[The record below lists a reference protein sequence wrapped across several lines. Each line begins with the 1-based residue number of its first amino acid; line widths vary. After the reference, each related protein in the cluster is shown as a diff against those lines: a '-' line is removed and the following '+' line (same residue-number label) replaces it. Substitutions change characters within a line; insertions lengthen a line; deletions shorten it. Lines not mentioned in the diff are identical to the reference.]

1 MGVVA
6 RELEASGLAT
16 TSITMVREHTARVK
30 QPRALF
36 VPYPFGHPLG
46 DADDR
51 PGQLRVIRAALA
63 LLERSAGPV
72 LEDFADERYAARE
85 ELNLPQAASVPS
97 TPKEVDPAD
106 EVSALRPWH
115 EAWLREHDGRT
126 GIGLS
131 GVDPRRF
138 RGVIRFLQDYAAGKD
153 GEPPESSAG
162 VPVPRFIRLVADDLK
177 AFYYESRMAQTGE
190 RDFQAIARWFWGETA
205 LADLLRRIR
214 DRMKATG
221 DPALDAVAFGIAR

>member
-1 MGVVA
+1 
-6 RELEASGLAT
+6 
-16 TSITMVREHTARVK
+16 MVREHTTRVK

-97 TPKEVDPAD
+97 TPKDVDPAD
-106 EVSALRPWH
+106 EISALRPWH

-138 RGVIRFLQDYAAGKD
+138 REVIRFLQDYAAGKD

-162 VPVPRFIRLVADDLK
+162 VPVPRFIRLVADDP
-177 AFYYESRMAQTGE
+177 
-190 RDFQAIARWFWGETA
+190 DVAIAVARLVLQFGV
-205 LADLLRRIR
+205 
-214 DRMKATG
+214 
-221 DPALDAVAFGIAR
+221 DAVAAGRQAREQIDQARPQAGASHGEQAVAQRRDPLRQKAR

>member
-1 MGVVA
+1 
-6 RELEASGLAT
+6 
-16 TSITMVREHTARVK
+16 MVREHTARVK

-46 DADDR
+46 DANDR

-72 LEDFADERYAARE
+72 LED
-85 ELNLPQAASVPS
+85 
-97 TPKEVDPAD
+97 
-106 EVSALRPWH
+106 
-115 EAWLREHDGRT
+115 
-126 GIGLS
+126 
-131 GVDPRRF
+131 
-138 RGVIRFLQDYAAGKD
+138 
-153 GEPPESSAG
+153 
-162 VPVPRFIRLVADDLK
+162 LK
-177 AFYYESRMAQTGE
+177 AFYYAPRMAQTGE
-190 RDFQAIARWFWGETA
+190 RDFQAIARWFWAETA